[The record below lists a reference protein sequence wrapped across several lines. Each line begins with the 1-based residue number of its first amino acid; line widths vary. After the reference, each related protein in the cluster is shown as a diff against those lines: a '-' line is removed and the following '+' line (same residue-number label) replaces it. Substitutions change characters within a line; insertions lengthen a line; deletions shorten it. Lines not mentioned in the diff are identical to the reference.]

1 MWIEH
6 DVTHLK
12 PERRSGITIGAFDG
26 VHLGHK
32 ALIQQAVRG
41 ARRQGWQAVVVTF
54 DPLPG
59 QILDPEGYRL
69 LSTLAERIER
79 FERLGVDGLVV
90 LPFDR
95 ALMAT
100 PAAAFIEMLTRHLA
114 LSGLWIGPDF
124 RLGKDREGDIAFLR
138 AVGAREGFTV
148 EVLHDTVEWRG
159 EPVRSSRIR
168 EALAAGDLAQANG
181 CLGYP
186 YALTGEIVHGDRRGR
201 DLGFPTANLA
211 APEERLLPA
220 NGVYV
225 CRATLGSETLGAVTN
240 VGTRPTFDDSP
251 PTVEAFLLD
260 FSGDVYGRTM
270 RLEFL
275 ERLRPELKFASAAA
289 LIKQMRH
296 DEADARAWLQDDQE

>member
-6 DVTHLK
+6 DVTHLNL
-12 PERRSGITIGAFDG
+12 ERWSGITIGAFDG

-32 ALIQQAVRG
+32 ALIRKMVNG
-41 ARRQGWQAVVVTF
+41 AYRQGWQALVVTF

-69 LSTLAERIER
+69 LSTLPERIDH
-79 FERLGVDGLVV
+79 FEELGVEGLVV

-95 ALMAT
+95 KLMET
-100 PAAAFIEMLTRHLA
+100 PAATFVEMLTLHLS
-114 LSGLWIGPDF
+114 LGGLWIGPDF
-124 RLGKDREGDIAFLR
+124 RLGRGREGDIIYLKET
-138 AVGAREGFTV
+138 GAREGFTV
-148 EVLHDTVEWRG
+148 EVLHDTVEWQG

-186 YALTGEIVHGDRRGR
+186 YALTGEIVQGDRRGR

-211 APEERLLPA
+211 APQERLLPA

-225 CRATLGSETLGAVTN
+225 CRATLGAETWGAVTN
-240 VGTRPTFDDSP
+240 VGTRPTFDDRS

-270 RLEFL
+270 TLEFL
-275 ERLRPELKFASAAA
+275 RRLRPGAEVPLGRSAHRTDAA
-289 LIKQMRH
+289 RRSRRQGLSR
-296 DEADARAWLQDDQE
+296 